1 LLPNAA
7 LELNKMRT
15 KNCGLE
21 LDKRTSLVT
30 MRSTMSM
37 EWDDNRLMYA
47 VLQKEGERKKLT
59 V

>member
-1 LLPNAA
+1 MLPNAV

-15 KNCGLE
+15 KNCGLGLGE
-21 LDKRTSLVT
+21 RTSLVT